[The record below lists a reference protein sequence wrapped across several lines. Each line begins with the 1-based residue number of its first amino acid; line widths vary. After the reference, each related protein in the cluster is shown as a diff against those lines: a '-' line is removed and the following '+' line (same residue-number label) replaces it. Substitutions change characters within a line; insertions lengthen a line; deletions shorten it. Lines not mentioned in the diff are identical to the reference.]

1 MVEWMAESGDIGGTE
16 LWPVV
21 VVRWVW
27 QLVGVAD
34 LGVSPPPSIM
44 TASVKASPGPGL
56 TSMSSSSCCLS
67 SATAAR
73 WWSPDWSRLT

>member
-1 MVEWMAESGDIGGTE
+1 MVEWMAESGDMGGTE
-16 LWPVV
+16 QPGVT
-21 VVRWVW
+21 RVW

-34 LGVSPPPSIM
+34 LGVSPPSIM
-44 TASVKASPGPGL
+44 TASVKASPGPAL

-73 WWSPDWSRLT
+73 W